1 MSVNLQLM
9 KKLLFK
15 YILEFIVIV
24 FGITISF
31 YLEKQ
36 NAILY
41 KEDFKNESL
50 KKLRENINQDIED
63 NLYNLDQH
71 ERAYQASEILINKGQ
86 ELYREDNDSLGYL
99 LVAAGQIS
107 TIFVDNSE
115 EYNALRNSGLIEL
128 IDNDLLVSSL
138 QKKYSRHIFLKE
150 FERLILN
157 QSSKMNNLIAEKIE
171 ISNKTR
177 LKGQPVYWSPFK
189 SNEPFLSDKELNLFF
204 YKGILHGDYSNMI
217 KRSIAADS
225 VILLKIEKEISQ

>member
-1 MSVNLQLM
+1 M

-36 NAILY
+36 NAIVY
-41 KEDFKNESL
+41 KEDLKNESL

-115 EYNALRNSGLIEL
+115 EYNALKNSGLIEL

-157 QSSKMNNLIAEKIE
+157 QSSKMNNLVAEKIE
-171 ISNKTR
+171 ISNKIR
-177 LKGQPVYWSPFK
+177 LKGQSVYWSPYK

-204 YKGILHGDYSNMI
+204 SKGILHGDYSNMI

-225 VILLKIEKEISQ
+225 VILLKIEKEIGQ

>member
-1 MSVNLQLM
+1 M

-41 KEDFKNESL
+41 KEDLKNESL

-115 EYNALRNSGLIEL
+115 EYNALKNSGLIEL

-157 QSSKMNNLIAEKIE
+157 QSSKMNNLVAEKIE
-171 ISNKTR
+171 ISNKIQ
-177 LKGQPVYWSPFK
+177 LKGQSVYWSPYK

>member
-1 MSVNLQLM
+1 M

-41 KEDFKNESL
+41 KEDLKNESL

-71 ERAYQASEILINKGQ
+71 QRAYQASEILINKGQ

-99 LVAAGQIS
+99 LVAAGQ
-107 TIFVDNSE
+107 
-115 EYNALRNSGLIEL
+115 
-128 IDNDLLVSSL
+128 SL
-138 QKKYSRHIFLKE
+138 NHFC
-150 FERLILN
+150 
-157 QSSKMNNLIAEKIE
+157 
-171 ISNKTR
+171 
-177 LKGQPVYWSPFK
+177 
-189 SNEPFLSDKELNLFF
+189 
-204 YKGILHGDYSNMI
+204 
-217 KRSIAADS
+217 
-225 VILLKIEKEISQ
+225 

>member
-1 MSVNLQLM
+1 M

-36 NAILY
+36 NAIVY
-41 KEDFKNESL
+41 KEDLKNESL

-157 QSSKMNNLIAEKIE
+157 QSSKMNNLVAEKIE
-171 ISNKTR
+171 ISNKIQ
-177 LKGQPVYWSPFK
+177 LKGQSVYWSPYK

-204 YKGILHGDYSNMI
+204 SKGILHGDYSNMI